1 MDYCVVNIDFDKS
14 IPNIDRVLKVFLSGK
29 YIEEYSK
36 VIEKDKIYAKEET
49 NNIFEKYGDAF
60 VTFVTNKD
68 ENLGLDIINALSA
81 YKERSD
87 LILKTLEYKSA
98 DRYKEWLVKN
108 GYNFKKLTLE
118 EYSKYIDTNY

>member
-1 MDYCVVNIDFDKS
+1 MDYCVVNTDFDKS
-14 IPNIDRVLKVFLSGK
+14 IPNIDGVLKVFLSGK

-36 VIEKDKIYAKEET
+36 VIEKDKIYTKEET

-68 ENLGLDIINALSA
+68 ENLGLDIINALST

-108 GYNFKKLTLE
+108 GYNFRKLTLE

>member
-36 VIEKDKIYAKEET
+36 VIEKDKIYTKEET

-118 EYSKYIDTNY
+118 EYSEYIDTNY

>member
-118 EYSKYIDTNY
+118 EYSEYIDTNY

>member
-36 VIEKDKIYAKEET
+36 VIEKDKIYTKEET

-68 ENLGLDIINALSA
+68 ENLGLDVINALAA
-81 YKERSD
+81 YKEKSD
-87 LILKTLEYKSA
+87 LILETVEHESA
-98 DRYKEWLVKN
+98 DGYKEWLVEN

-118 EYSKYIDTNY
+118 EYSKYIDANY

>member
-36 VIEKDKIYAKEET
+36 VIEKDKIYTKEET

-118 EYSKYIDTNY
+118 EYSKYIDANY

>member
-1 MDYCVVNIDFDKS
+1 M
-14 IPNIDRVLKVFLSGK
+14 KVFLSGK

-36 VIEKDKIYAKEET
+36 VIEKDKIYTKEET

-60 VTFVTNKD
+60 VTFVTNED

-98 DRYKEWLVKN
+98 DRYKKWLVKN
-108 GYNFKKLTLE
+108 GYQLVTVSELMAVKG
-118 EYSKYIDTNY
+118 IDVKAGELYTKAY